1 MFAPLAK
8 RKHFFAEPSLPFN
21 FLPQNQTWGKRNP
34 ETPAPNLPN
43 GGAEQMKASGQ
54 TPQAGKSALLQPQS
68 GTSKQDSKAATQ
80 SKTPKEHP
88 KGRPQGRTPS
98 STHRGISKQNPKARP
113 QSSIQ
118 RCTLKQHPRSRT
130 PSNTPK
136 QNLKA
141 GLQTAF
147 QSRTRPRRQQ

>member
-80 SKTPKEHP
+80 SKTPKED
-88 KGRPQGRTPS
+88 
-98 STHRGISKQNPKARP
+98 PKAGP
-113 QSSIQ
+113 QAAPI
-118 RCTLKQHPRSRT
+118 
-130 PSNTPK
+130 
-136 QNLKA
+136 
-141 GLQTAF
+141 GAF
-147 QSRTRPRRQQ
+147 QSRTPKQDLKAASKGAL